1 MSEPSYAEPAGFLGQ
16 VLEEFGLPW
25 TSIAV
30 FSGLVLSGFGLSR
43 YFSTAAWMITT
54 VVAFTVVFL
63 FRRQVSGRF
72 ALVALLSIATI
83 AVLLGVGFVVAES
96 QATTIKAYL
105 LTHQTLSTVYIGLS
119 IMMPIATMMLSY
131 RRQETVFGG
140 PFPKTVRDAIR
151 RNLVELPFFK
161 TDQRYEFA
169 ILSVTPTD
177 LWVREVLSYTIINRT
192 RSGQDYVIG
201 FTPLRKKF
209 EIISAT
215 IGRQKIPVDD
225 PDFRSEVGLRVPQK
239 FGPGERKSA
248 EIVSKVKYQRTDSEV
263 VTSYIPTE
271 SFELVITNAFT
282 RDVRIVVETLM
293 PNKVIPEVNGD
304 DTAYRSQGGTLP
316 YQGFKISWMPRD
328 EESQYLE
335 GEKMVNESQPA
346 DTIRAEEVPGLVRAV
361 LSDEETEKE
370 EQRLAEWRK
379 SVVKDS
385 EVLGPLA
392 NVCPKP
398 E

>member
-1 MSEPSYAEPAGFLGQ
+1 M
-16 VLEEFGLPW
+16 
-25 TSIAV
+25 
-30 FSGLVLSGFGLSR
+30 
-43 YFSTAAWMITT
+43 
-54 VVAFTVVFL
+54 
-63 FRRQVSGRF
+63 
-72 ALVALLSIATI
+72 
-83 AVLLGVGFVVAES
+83 
-96 QATTIKAYL
+96 
-105 LTHQTLSTVYIGLS
+105 
-119 IMMPIATMMLSY
+119 
-131 RRQETVFGG
+131 
-140 PFPKTVRDAIR
+140 
-151 RNLVELPFFK
+151 
-161 TDQRYEFA
+161 
-169 ILSVTPTD
+169 
-177 LWVREVLSYTIINRT
+177 
-192 RSGQDYVIG
+192 
-201 FTPLRKKF
+201 
-209 EIISAT
+209 
-215 IGRQKIPVDD
+215 
-225 PDFRSEVGLRVPQK
+225 
-239 FGPGERKSA
+239 
-248 EIVSKVKYQRTDSEV
+248 SKVKYQRTDSEV

-385 EVLGPLA
+385 EVLGP
-392 NVCPKP
+392 
-398 E
+398 

>member
-1 MSEPSYAEPAGFLGQ
+1 MPLRRPSDAHGFSAREERAVISKLNRQRGLAWSEPSYAEPAGFLGQ

-105 LTHQTLSTVYIGLS
+105 LTYQTLSTVYIGLS

-151 RNLVELPFFK
+151 RNLVEF
-161 TDQRYEFA
+161 R
-169 ILSVTPTD
+169 LSSKPISGTNSPSC
-177 LWVREVLSYTIINRT
+177 LLHLRT
-192 RSGQDYVIG
+192 YGCG
-201 FTPLRKKF
+201 K
-209 EIISAT
+209 
-215 IGRQKIPVDD
+215 
-225 PDFRSEVGLRVPQK
+225 
-239 FGPGERKSA
+239 
-248 EIVSKVKYQRTDSEV
+248 
-263 VTSYIPTE
+263 
-271 SFELVITNAFT
+271 
-282 RDVRIVVETLM
+282 
-293 PNKVIPEVNGD
+293 
-304 DTAYRSQGGTLP
+304 
-316 YQGFKISWMPRD
+316 
-328 EESQYLE
+328 
-335 GEKMVNESQPA
+335 
-346 DTIRAEEVPGLVRAV
+346 
-361 LSDEETEKE
+361 
-370 EQRLAEWRK
+370 
-379 SVVKDS
+379 
-385 EVLGPLA
+385 
-392 NVCPKP
+392 C
-398 E
+398 